1 MTTPK
6 KLTFSQQLGT
16 NLSTDYTGGLMG
28 SMNLP
33 TAGNYTKYGMPV
45 DSNVQMSPDTGSV
58 TSSKLLEA
66 MQLSLSAIFSGA
78 QNQLMQGENSQIS
91 QLAKELKLR
100 KV

>member
-66 MQLSLSAIFSGA
+66 MQSMVLIGYNAA
-78 QNQLMQGENSQIS
+78 VNEAKEGENSQ
-91 QLAKELKLR
+91 LKKLGKIL